1 MGDPGVQGGEADR
14 GDEQRPAEHRHRRLG
29 GFAAVPEVLG
39 DERRREGDQRDPHQQ
54 VEVEQEELAVDHPNL
69 IEETVMVQP
78 DHPDLGEGQQVGE
91 VARPLL
97 PQCAGQCLALVIP
110 DRLRWARPIA
120 VVVTAP
126 GRRWPCGTS
135 RLTRRAGRSWDVRA
149 WSRSPD
155 ERRPPT
161 VVWAMASGIL
171 TPSTWR
177 GTGASRGKAGFVEQP
192 LE

>member
-1 MGDPGVQGGEADR
+1 MASRVITIASTPSENASS
-14 GDEQRPAEHRHRRLG
+14 
-29 GFAAVPEVLG
+29 
-39 DERRREGDQRDPHQQ
+39 
-54 VEVEQEELAVDHPNL
+54 
-69 IEETVMVQP
+69 
-78 DHPDLGEGQQVGE
+78 
-91 VARPLL
+91 
-97 PQCAGQCLALVIP
+97 LALVIP
-110 DRLRWARPIA
+110 DGLRWARPIA

-161 VVWAMASGIL
+161 VVWAMAPGIL

-177 GTGASRGKAGFVEQP
+177 GTGASRGKAGFVEHP
-192 LE
+192 LEQGAHGVLRSADV